1 MQIVICDD
9 NREDLTNLE
18 KLLLEYNTYCP
29 DIRFEIEKFL
39 DASILLN
46 KIQKDKLADIYILDI
61 IMSNISGIDLGSQ
74 IRKMNSKSIIIYV
87 TTSDGFAMDAYDI
100 HAIRYLLKPIQKN
113 DFFEA
118 MDYALSSYMDIKS
131 EAVFLVKTKE
141 GLVSTPYSKIEYIEN
156 SARKLEI
163 HLAGGEKITSIFIRK
178 SFDEEIK
185 ELINERSFI
194 RVHKSFLVN
203 LRYVKKLTRND
214 IIMDSGINIP
224 ISRKSIPDVKKEYLL
239 FVSEQYK

>member
-18 KLLLEYNTYCP
+18 KLLLEYNTYCHG
-29 DIRFEIEKFL
+29 IRFEIEKFL
-39 DASILLN
+39 DASLLLN
-46 KIQKDKLADIYILDI
+46 KIQKDKPADIYILDI

-118 MDYALSSYMDIKS
+118 MDYALSYMDIKS

-141 GLVSTPYSKIEYIEN
+141 GLVSIPYSKIEYIEN

-163 HLAGGEKITSIFIRK
+163 HLADGEKITSIFIRK

-185 ELINERSFI
+185 ELINDRSFM

-203 LRYVKKLTRND
+203 LRYVKKLTRSD
-214 IIMDSGINIP
+214 ITMDSGINIP
-224 ISRKSIPDVKKEYLL
+224 ISRKSTPDVKKEYLL
-239 FVSEQYK
+239 FVSEQYR

>member
-18 KLLLEYNTYCP
+18 KLLLEYNTYCHG
-29 DIRFEIEKFL
+29 IRFEIEKFL
-39 DASILLN
+39 DASLLLN
-46 KIQKDKLADIYILDI
+46 KIQKDKPADIYILDI

-118 MDYALSSYMDIKS
+118 MDYALSYMDIKS

-141 GLVSTPYSKIEYIEN
+141 GLVSIPYSKIEYIEN
-156 SARKLEI
+156 SARRLEI

-194 RVHKSFLVN
+194 RIHKSFLVN
-203 LRYVKKLTRND
+203 LRYVKKLTRSD
-214 IIMDSGINIP
+214 ITMDSGINIP
-224 ISRKSIPDVKKEYLL
+224 ISRKSTSDVKKEYLL
-239 FVSEQYK
+239 FVSEQYR